1 MGANGVCSSRQIILR
16 ANIRAPLVIDDPVVG
31 MIKPEALI
39 AELSRRLEGGTLNES
54 HQNLGPQSV
63 DQLILISR
71 LISRDFV
78 RLDTRQL
85 DHFLDRREEV
95 LLSNR
100 PLLNGTLILDQLAG
114 PS

>member
-1 MGANGVCSSRQIILR
+1 M
-16 ANIRAPLVIDDPVVG
+16 IDDPVVG

-85 DHFLDRREEV
+85 DHFLDRCEEV

>member
-1 MGANGVCSSRQIILR
+1 MGANGVCSSRGIILR

-31 MIKPEALI
+31 MIKPEVLI

-54 HQNLGPQSV
+54 HQDLGPQSV
-63 DQLILISR
+63 DQLIRISR

-85 DHFLDRREEV
+85 DHLLDRCEEV

-100 PLLNGTLILDQLAG
+100 PLLNGTLILDQWAG